1 VHQGFGLYVHVPFCA
16 SKCPYC
22 DFNSQ
27 VMAEPPWDG
36 WGAAVISEM
45 RARVQLFAGQPL
57 SSLYFG
63 GGTPSLAPV
72 EVVARVVEA
81 ARALAD
87 WSPDAEVTLEANPAD
102 LGRRDCERL
111 ISLGIN
117 RLSLGWQS
125 THDELLQRLG
135 RRHSREQASDAL
147 VAARRA
153 GFDNV
158 SIDLMFAV
166 PGQSLGDLE
175 ADLTALEEAAPEHVS
190 IYALTWHEGTPFE
203 SRRCAGELVPVSED
217 LEVEMMARIDER
229 LCAAGFEHY
238 EVSNYAR
245 PGRRARHN
253 SLYWS
258 GAAYLGVGPG
268 AHSFVREEWRRGW
281 RWESIR
287 DPQAHMRAWSE
298 EREAG
303 LPRANDVESIEE
315 LTPRQLMAE
324 RMMLGLRTSDGIE
337 LEEPAVAAF
346 ADEVTIS
353 AAAAVERGWA
363 ALDAGR
369 LRPTPAGFLHNDAL
383 AALFF

>member
-1 VHQGFGLYVHVPFCA
+1 VHVPFCA

-27 VMAEPPWDG
+27 VVAQPPWDG
-36 WGAAVISEM
+36 WGAAVLSEM
-45 RARVQLFAGQPL
+45 RTRASLFTSEPL

-63 GGTPSLAPV
+63 GGTPSLAPI
-72 EVVARVVEA
+72 EAVARVVDGT
-81 ARALAD
+81 RALAT
-87 WSPDAEVTLEANPAD
+87 WAPGVEVTLEANPAD
-102 LGRRDCERL
+102 LGQRECEQL
-111 ISLGIN
+111 LALGVN

-125 THDELLQRLG
+125 THDELLRRLG
-135 RRHSREQASDAL
+135 RRHSRVQASDAL

-158 SIDLMFAV
+158 SVDLMFGI
-166 PGQSLGDLE
+166 PGQRLGDLE
-175 ADLTALEEAAPEHVS
+175 SDLAAIEEAMPEHVS

-203 SRRCAGELVPVSED
+203 SARRAGELVPVAEG
-217 LEVEMMARIDER
+217 LEVEMMACIEER
-229 LCAAGFEHY
+229 LRAAGFEHY

-245 PGRRARHN
+245 PGKRARHN

-258 GAAYLGVGPG
+258 GAPYLGVGPG

-281 RWESIR
+281 RWEAIR
-287 DPQAHMRAWSE
+287 DPHVHIRVWSE
-298 EREAG
+298 QRECG
-303 LPRANDVESIEE
+303 LPGASDVESIEE

-324 RMMLGLRTSDGIE
+324 RMMLGLRTAEGVA
-337 LEEPAVAAF
+337 LGEPALAAF
-346 ADEVTIS
+346 AAEVTIA